1 MYLSQFHK
9 YSFMTDIKNV
19 RKSLRAAILFAVGGA
34 LAFLLSNFIHPM
46 LPRWARLQG
55 ITDLTVIPIPFAVLS
70 AVLFLRTWKALAAVP
85 LNVMVWFVA
94 YAISRQGSDRAQD
107 NFWILVAG
115 VVGGVGVAL
124 SDSVCCP
131 HLLSPKRLS
140 LVAFIGFVAAVP
152 FAALKANA
160 LIIGSPAI
168 GVLILCA
175 FALWQASV
183 GTYLYIVCTQR
194 ERMDETSDM
203 AKG

>member
-1 MYLSQFHK
+1 
-9 YSFMTDIKNV
+9 
-19 RKSLRAAILFAVGGA
+19 
-34 LAFLLSNFIHPM
+34 
-46 LPRWARLQG
+46 
-55 ITDLTVIPIPFAVLS
+55 
-70 AVLFLRTWKALAAVP
+70 
-85 LNVMVWFVA
+85 
-94 YAISRQGSDRAQD
+94 
-107 NFWILVAG
+107 
-115 VVGGVGVAL
+115 
-124 SDSVCCP
+124 
-131 HLLSPKRLS
+131 
-140 LVAFIGFVAAVP
+140 VAFIGFVAAVP